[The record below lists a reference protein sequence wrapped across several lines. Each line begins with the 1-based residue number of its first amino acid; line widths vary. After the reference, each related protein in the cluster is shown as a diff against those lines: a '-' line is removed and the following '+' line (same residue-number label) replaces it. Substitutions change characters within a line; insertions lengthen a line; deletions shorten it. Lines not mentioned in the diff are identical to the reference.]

1 MWNEDC
7 LLKAWNYL
15 KFEYK
20 AMNMQDLFSFVQ
32 TKSSPLST
40 TPNNVSTDVS
50 GTQTPAQEGAFSESF
65 FAIILGKLTQ
75 EETSQALEEL
85 PIETTTSAAT
95 ESLLT
100 TGGTDE
106 AKPIDE
112 HLLEDLLSIVNAL
125 QQDSQTTNFPT
136 LKASSNLEKILN
148 SETARQDF
156 ANVKSVSDL
165 LELSKKYDL
174 GLEKLSISKE
184 SVESLQTKFPKLTQN
199 NFFDEIT
206 TALKQMQSE
215 PRSTAQTTQQTTIPT
230 QVGLMSLL
238 DNQQPKT
245 QPTTQTQ
252 SILGELIAKE
262 SSSEATHSQQ
272 PIQTT
277 PKPLEETPIVNE
289 KQQTITQ
296 TILNKAASENKNADA
311 SMQPVNDPHTDDA
324 VKSSIEVSTKPLET
338 VIQKALHD
346 VKQEMKKTEV
356 PTQSISDND
365 ATIQETST
373 LKTNDFKAEVAQKS
387 DAKDDELLIK
397 PLKQEK
403 TIEASNDELSSV
415 QTAKPLVSEETKS
428 SSEDVQSTLDIKT
441 DSTVKVTTKQDFN
454 TNKPTSTKESL
465 SQFAGD
471 LKEQIETYKPPI
483 MKVELSLSPKSLGD
497 VDVTLV
503 TRGNNLHVNISS
515 NATTMS
521 LFTQNQDEVKSALV
535 NMGFTNL
542 EMNFSDQRNSE
553 QSQHHQK
560 QNGGNFNE
568 FGTEQSEDDTTLLEI
583 VIPQYV

>member
-1 MWNEDC
+1 
-7 LLKAWNYL
+7 
-15 KFEYK
+15 
-20 AMNMQDLFSFVQ
+20 MQDLFSFVQ

-40 TPNNVSTDVS
+40 ASNSVNTDVS
-50 GTQTPAQEGAFSESF
+50 GTQTPAQEGAFAESF

-75 EETSQALEEL
+75 EENPQTLEEL
-85 PIETTTSAAT
+85 PIDTTTSAAT
-95 ESLLT
+95 ENLLT
-100 TGGTDE
+100 AGSTDE

-156 ANVKSVSDL
+156 ANVKNVSDL
-165 LELSKKYDL
+165 LEVSKKYDL

-206 TALKQMQSE
+206 TALKQMQTE

-245 QPTTQTQ
+245 QPVPQTQ

-272 PIQTT
+272 PITT
-277 PKPLEETPIVNE
+277 SSKPLEETSIVNE
-289 KQQTITQ
+289 KQQTLTQ
-296 TILNKAASENKNADA
+296 KIVNNTASETKMTDA
-311 SMQPVNDPHTDDA
+311 SMQQKNDPHADDA

-346 VKQEMKKTEV
+346 VKQEMKKSEV
-356 PTQSISDND
+356 PTQAINEND
-365 ATIQETST
+365 ATTQETPIA
-373 LKTNDFKAEVAQKS
+373 KPNDLKAEVIQKS
-387 DAKDDELLIK
+387 DAKNDESLVK
-397 PLKQEK
+397 SLKQEK
-403 TIEASNDELSSV
+403 TIDTTNDELSSA
-415 QTAKPLVSEETKS
+415 QTAKPLVSEEVKS
-428 SSEDVQSTLDIKT
+428 SSEDIQSTPDIKT
-441 DSTVKVTTKQDFN
+441 DSTVKITTKQDFN
-454 TNKPTSTKESL
+454 TNKPTTTKESL
-465 SQFAGD
+465 SQFASD

-497 VDVTLV
+497 VDVTLL

-515 NATTMS
+515 NTTTMN

-560 QNGGNFNE
+560 QNSGNFKE
-568 FGTEQSEDDTTLLEI
+568 FGAEQTEEDTALLEI

>member
-40 TPNNVSTDVS
+40 ASNSVNADVS
-50 GTQTPAQEGAFSESF
+50 GTQTPAQEGAFAESF

-75 EETSQALEEL
+75 EENPQTLEEL
-85 PIETTTSAAT
+85 PIDTTTSTVT
-95 ESLLT
+95 ENLLT
-100 TGGTDE
+100 AGSTDE

-156 ANVKSVSDL
+156 ANVKNVSDL
-165 LELSKKYDL
+165 LEVSKKYDL

-206 TALKQMQSE
+206 TALKQMQTE

-245 QPTTQTQ
+245 QPVPQTQ

-272 PIQTT
+272 PITT
-277 PKPLEETPIVNE
+277 SSKPLEETSIVNE
-289 KQQTITQ
+289 KQQTLTQ
-296 TILNKAASENKNADA
+296 KIVNNTASETKMTDA
-311 SMQPVNDPHTDDA
+311 SMQQKNDPHADDA

-346 VKQEMKKTEV
+346 VKQEMKKSEV
-356 PTQSISDND
+356 PTQAINEND
-365 ATIQETST
+365 ATTQETPIA
-373 LKTNDFKAEVAQKS
+373 KPNDLKAEVIQKS
-387 DAKDDELLIK
+387 DAKNDESLVK
-397 PLKQEK
+397 SLKQEK
-403 TIEASNDELSSV
+403 TIDTTNDELSSA
-415 QTAKPLVSEETKS
+415 QTAKPLVSEEVKS
-428 SSEDVQSTLDIKT
+428 SSEDIQSTPDIKT
-441 DSTVKVTTKQDFN
+441 DSTVKITTKQDFN
-454 TNKPTSTKESL
+454 TNKPTTTKESL
-465 SQFAGD
+465 SQFASD

-497 VDVTLV
+497 VDVTLL

-515 NATTMS
+515 NTTTMN

-560 QNGGNFNE
+560 QNSGNFKE
-568 FGTEQSEDDTTLLEI
+568 FGAEQTEEDTALLEI

>member
-40 TPNNVSTDVS
+40 ASNSVNTDVS
-50 GTQTPAQEGAFSESF
+50 GTQTPAQEGAFAESF

-75 EETSQALEEL
+75 EENPQTLEEL
-85 PIETTTSAAT
+85 PIDTTTSAAT
-95 ESLLT
+95 ENLLT
-100 TGGTDE
+100 AGSTDE

-112 HLLEDLLSIVNAL
+112 HLLEDLLSIVNTL

-148 SETARQDF
+148 NETARQDF
-156 ANVKSVSDL
+156 ANVKNVSDL
-165 LELSKKYDL
+165 LEVSKKYDL

-206 TALKQMQSE
+206 TALKQMQTE

-230 QVGLMSLL
+230 QVGLMNLL

-245 QPTTQTQ
+245 QPVPQTQ

-272 PIQTT
+272 PIPTSS
-277 PKPLEETPIVNE
+277 KPLEETSIVNE
-289 KQQTITQ
+289 KQQTLAQKIV
-296 TILNKAASENKNADA
+296 NNAASETKITDA
-311 SMQPVNDPHTDDA
+311 SMQQKNDPHTDDA
-324 VKSSIEVSTKPLET
+324 VKSSIEVLTKPLET

-346 VKQEMKKTEV
+346 VKQEMKKSEV
-356 PTQSISDND
+356 PMQAINENGVT
-365 ATIQETST
+365 TQETPIA
-373 LKTNDFKAEVAQKS
+373 KPNDLKAEVIQKS
-387 DAKDDELLIK
+387 DAKNDESLVK
-397 PLKQEK
+397 SLKQEK
-403 TIEASNDELSSV
+403 TIDTTNDELSSA
-415 QTAKPLVSEETKS
+415 QTTKPLVSEEVKS
-428 SSEDVQSTLDIKT
+428 SSEDIQSTPDIKT
-441 DSTVKVTTKQDFN
+441 DSTVKITTKQDFN
-454 TNKPTSTKESL
+454 TNKPTTTKESL
-465 SQFAGD
+465 SQFASD

-497 VDVTLV
+497 VDVTLL

-515 NATTMS
+515 NTTTMN

-560 QNGGNFNE
+560 QSGGNFKE
-568 FGTEQSEDDTTLLEI
+568 FGAEQTEDDTALLEI

>member
-1 MWNEDC
+1 
-7 LLKAWNYL
+7 
-15 KFEYK
+15 
-20 AMNMQDLFSFVQ
+20 MQDLFSFVQ

-40 TPNNVSTDVS
+40 ASNSVNADVS
-50 GTQTPAQEGAFSESF
+50 GTQTPAQEGAFAESF

-75 EETSQALEEL
+75 EENPQTLEEL
-85 PIETTTSAAT
+85 PIDTTTSTVT
-95 ESLLT
+95 ENLLT
-100 TGGTDE
+100 AGSTDE

-156 ANVKSVSDL
+156 ANVKNVSDL
-165 LELSKKYDL
+165 LEVSKKYDL

-206 TALKQMQSE
+206 TALKQMQTE

-245 QPTTQTQ
+245 QPVPQTQ

-272 PIQTT
+272 PITT
-277 PKPLEETPIVNE
+277 SSKPLEETSIVNE
-289 KQQTITQ
+289 KQQTLTQ
-296 TILNKAASENKNADA
+296 KIVNNTASETKMTDA
-311 SMQPVNDPHTDDA
+311 SMQQKNDPHADDA

-346 VKQEMKKTEV
+346 VKQEMKKSEV
-356 PTQSISDND
+356 PTQAINEND
-365 ATIQETST
+365 ATTQETPIA
-373 LKTNDFKAEVAQKS
+373 KPNDLKAEVIQKS
-387 DAKDDELLIK
+387 DAKNDESLVK
-397 PLKQEK
+397 SLKQEK
-403 TIEASNDELSSV
+403 TIDTTNDELSSA
-415 QTAKPLVSEETKS
+415 QTAKPLVSEEVKS
-428 SSEDVQSTLDIKT
+428 SSEDIQSTPDIKT
-441 DSTVKVTTKQDFN
+441 DSTVKITSKQDFN
-454 TNKPTSTKESL
+454 TNKPTTTKESL
-465 SQFAGD
+465 SQFASD

-497 VDVTLV
+497 VDVTLL

-515 NATTMS
+515 NTTTMN

-560 QNGGNFNE
+560 QNSGNFKE
-568 FGTEQSEDDTTLLEI
+568 FGAEQTEEDTALLEI